1 MEEVV
6 GSIPISS
13 TWINLAELVV
23 YEYCRRS
30 AERPERKERAVYTAH
45 LRERSRSWP

>member
-13 TWINLAELVV
+13 TFITFAESVV
-23 YEYCRRS
+23 CGYLPVL
-30 AERPERKERAVYTAH
+30 AERPERKELRGVYRANA
-45 LRERSRSWP
+45 